1 MPQAT
6 RGSPAAFVVLVFGV
20 SLPLWL
26 LSALA
31 PGLGAGLPADLP
43 ASALMFV
50 APLVA
55 AVALTR
61 RERHT
66 GGVADL
72 LRRVA
77 DHGRIP
83 GWGWYV
89 PIVVLAPAVMVLSY
103 AVLVLAGRPLPA
115 PDIALASVPVLVL
128 VYGVAAAC
136 EELGWMGYAGDA
148 LLARWSAL
156 VTAVALGAAWAVW
169 HVVPWLQAGHGWR
182 WIAGQA
188 AYTVAL
194 RIMIVWIYVNTRRS
208 VLAATL
214 AHAVSNV
221 SWTLFPDGGSH
232 YDPVVSGAIL
242 ALAAALTVAWGG
254 RSLRR
259 GR

>member
-1 MPQAT
+1 
-6 RGSPAAFVVLVFGV
+6 
-20 SLPLWL
+20 
-26 LSALA
+26 
-31 PGLGAGLPADLP
+31 
-43 ASALMFV
+43 MFV

-148 LLARWSAL
+148 LWRAGARWS
-156 VTAVALGAAWAVW
+156 
-169 HVVPWLQAGHGWR
+169 PPS
-182 WIAGQA
+182 
-188 AYTVAL
+188 
-194 RIMIVWIYVNTRRS
+194 RS
-208 VLAATL
+208 VRHGRCGTSSPGCRPAT
-214 AHAVSNV
+214 
-221 SWTLFPDGGSH
+221 GGAGS
-232 YDPVVSGAIL
+232 P
-242 ALAAALTVAWGG
+242 G
-254 RSLRR
+254 RRHTRSPC
-259 GR
+259 GS